1 MYYLKLNETHTKC
14 AIIYSYMQIIT
25 IQIMNFFKITCVE
38 KKMISQ
44 VCLLTEA
51 SIAYIA
57 LKGPT
62 AVVHVHV

>member
-1 MYYLKLNETHTKC
+1 
-14 AIIYSYMQIIT
+14 MQIIT

-62 AVVHVHV
+62 AVVYVHV